1 MKRSGVAPTGAE
13 YFCLL
18 SSPSGTQGGP
28 GVCGHRSNRL
38 FPVTALG
45 ELEAGFQ
52 LGEGVRENRVALM
65 AFLAEPFVSVAPTS
79 VEVALRY
86 GEICSQLRRAG
97 TPIPTND
104 IWIAATTI
112 DCGGQ
117 LLTFD
122 QHFANVP
129 GLRHT
134 LIQI

>member
-1 MKRSGVAPTGAE
+1 MSRLVLDTSAFSHLRA
-13 YFCLL
+13 
-18 SSPSGTQGGP
+18 
-28 GVCGHRSNRL
+28 GHREVLESVAAAEIIF

-52 LGEGVRENRVALM
+52 LGGRVHENRVAL
-65 AFLAEPFVSVAPTS
+65 ADFLAEPFVSVAPTS

-86 GEICSQLRRAG
+86 GEIFSQLRRAG

-122 QHFANVP
+122 QHFAKVP